1 MKRLLFILSAVL
13 AAMLVA
19 LAWEAENPEWKGYQR
34 MFFAAGAARAQSD
47 AAREWYRGQRVGIRE
62 IRVDALQRVDRCT
75 TCHLGVDDP
84 NFVGAPEPFRTHS
97 SLLASHPPE
106 KFGCTVCHNGRGRAV
121 TTLAAHGDSEEAPS
135 RLWRGVYLQAACYL
149 CHGETT
155 PSTSLRAEAAQ
166 AEGSGQA
173 LPPESVAT
181 VLEGRKA
188 INQLRCLRCHQI
200 RGQGESEG
208 PELSAVGS
216 RRDWVEIFAH
226 LLNPQAM
233 SPGSTMPDFPLTRA
247 QAEAITAYL
256 LTLQGPAREVY
267 DARYLARG
275 EGGSL
280 ERSKVQGDEG
290 TRRPGDCHL
299 VSPSPCLPLDDRS
312 TYEVVPFRYDGRA
325 LFAGLGCTYCHRV
338 GVAGGE
344 VGPALTHIGRVRDV
358 DWLRHWLRDPAAILP
373 GGTMPRLYLNEAQV
387 EAVAEYLAT
396 LR

>member
-1 MKRLLFILSAVL
+1 MKRLLFVLGAVL

-19 LAWEAENPEWKGYQR
+19 LVWEAENPEWKEYQR
-34 MFFAAGAARAQSD
+34 TFFAAGAARAQSD
-47 AAREWYRGQRVGIRE
+47 AAREWYRQQRVGIRE
-62 IRVDALQRVDRCT
+62 IRVDALRRVDRCT

-97 SLLASHPPE
+97 SLLTSHPPA

-155 PSTSLRAEAAQ
+155 PSTSLRAE
-166 AEGSGQA
+166 GSGQA
-173 LPPESVAT
+173 LPPDSIAA

-200 RGQGESEG
+200 RGEGESEG
-208 PELSAVGS
+208 PELSAVAS
-216 RRDWVEIFAH
+216 RRDWVEMYAH

-256 LTLQGPAREVY
+256 LTLQGPGREVY
-267 DARYLARG
+267 DARYLAR
-275 EGGSL
+275 EVGSQGA
-280 ERSKVQGDEG
+280 EEPRSKGAWGQGSGGELTSAPLHPRTSAPLPREG
-290 TRRPGDCHL
+290 
-299 VSPSPCLPLDDRS
+299 VM
-312 TYEVVPFRYDGRA
+312 FRYDGRA
-325 LFAGLGCTYCHRV
+325 LFVGLGCTYCHRV

-344 VGPALTHIGRVRDV
+344 VGPPLTHIGRVRDL
-358 DWLRHWLRDPAAILP
+358 DWLRRWLRDPAAVLP
-373 GGTMPRLYLNEAQV
+373 GGTMPRLYLNDAQV
-387 EAVAEYLAT
+387 EAVAGYLAT

>member
-1 MKRLLFILSAVL
+1 MKRLLFVLGAVL

-47 AAREWYRGQRVGIRE
+47 ATREWYHQQRVGVRE
-62 IRVDALQRVDRCT
+62 IRVDALQQVDRCT

-121 TTLAAHGDSEEAPS
+121 TTLAAHGDSEEAPA
-135 RLWRGVYLQAACYL
+135 RLWRGVYLQAACYF

-155 PSTSLRAEAAQ
+155 
-166 AEGSGQA
+166 
-173 LPPESVAT
+173 LPPDSVAT

-200 RGQGESEG
+200 RGEGESEG
-208 PELSAVGS
+208 PELSAVAS

-256 LTLQGPAREVY
+256 LTLQGPGREVH
-267 DARYLARG
+267 DVRYLARG
-275 EGGSL
+275 AGSRGA
-280 ERSKVQGDEG
+280 EEPWGQGDKE
-290 TRRPGDCHL
+290 TRRGGDQVTSPRLL
-299 VSPSPCLPLDDRS
+299 VSLSPLYPSTSAPLPG
-312 TYEVVPFRYDGRA
+312 EGVMFRYDGRA

-358 DWLRHWLRDPAAILP
+358 DWLRRWLRDPAAILP

-387 EAVAEYLAT
+387 EAVAEYLTT

>member
-1 MKRLLFILSAVL
+1 MVKRLLFVLGTVL

-34 MFFAAGAARAQSD
+34 VFFAAGAARAQSD
-47 AAREWYRGQRVGIRE
+47 AAREWYRGQRLGIRE

-155 PSTSLRAEAAQ
+155 PSTSLRPEPQ
-166 AEGSGQA
+166 AEGSGQT

-267 DARYLARG
+267 DARYLAREAG
-275 EGGSL
+275 RRGAE
-280 ERSKVQGDEG
+280 VQGGWGVEAA
-290 TRRPGDCHL
+290 P
-299 VSPSPCLPLDDRS
+299 VPPYSPS
-312 TYEVVPFRYDGRA
+312 TMGVTFRYDGRA
-325 LFAGLGCTYCHRV
+325 LFRGLGCTYCHRV

-358 DWLRHWLRDPAAILP
+358 DWLRRLLRDPAAVLP

>member
-1 MKRLLFILSAVL
+1 MKRLLFVLGAVL
-13 AAMLVA
+13 VAMLVA
-19 LAWEAENPEWKGYQR
+19 LAWEAENPEWMAYQR
-34 MFFAAGAARAQSD
+34 GFFAAGAAQARSD
-47 AAREWYRGQRVGIRE
+47 TAREWYREQRIGIRE
-62 IRVDALQRVDRCT
+62 IRVDALRRVDRCT

-97 SLLASHPPE
+97 PLLASHPPE
-106 KFGCTVCHNGRGRAV
+106 KYGCTGCHNGRGRAV
-121 TTLAAHGDSEEAPS
+121 TTLDAHGDSEEAPS
-135 RLWRGVYLQAACYL
+135 HLWRGVYLQTACYL
-149 CHGETT
+149 CHGEKT
-155 PSTSLRAEAAQ
+155 PSI
-166 AEGSGQA
+166 GSELALNAVKGQA
-173 LPPESVAT
+173 LPGESVAA

-200 RGQGESEG
+200 RGEGESEG

-247 QAEAITAYL
+247 QAEAITVYL

-280 ERSKVQGDEG
+280 ERSRGQGDEG
-290 TRRPGDCHL
+290 TRRQGDCHL
-299 VSPSPCLPLDDRS
+299 VSSSPCLPLDDRS
-312 TYEVVPFRYDGRA
+312 TPEVAPFRYDGRT
-325 LFAGLGCTYCHRV
+325 LFRGLGCTYCHRV
-338 GVAGGE
+338 GTAGGE

-358 DWLRHWLRDPAAILP
+358 DWLRRWLRDPAAVLP

-387 EAVAEYLAT
+387 EALADYLAT